1 MELRNQQ
8 RLFLSVF
15 FFISGFTFA
24 SWASRIPTIKTH
36 FDFNEAE
43 MGTVLLAMP
52 ISSLIGLPVSGWLV
66 SRFDSRIPLSVAFAF
81 NSLALASIGFAEST
95 PVLIASICAFA
106 FTMRIFSISANTQS
120 IALQKNFSKKILGS
134 FHGLWSTGGIAG
146 VGFCTLMVATEVP
159 MEIHLTLVAS
169 LALIITLVSY
179 SYLLQQD
186 RSSQGNKLILGK
198 PDPYILYLG
207 ILIFFAA
214 VCEGGMFDWSGI
226 FFREVLNVRIFT
238 YGYLIFM
245 VCMALSRFFSDRII
259 DRYGMATTYL
269 LSSILIIAGISLSV
283 IFSTFRTSL
292 VGFSLTG
299 FGTAAIVPMTYALAG
314 GSKKYSPGM
323 AISIIATYATLGMLA
338 GPPLIGYLAHAF
350 GLRYS
355 FIAFALCGLIFI
367 PVSRQFFA
375 FQKGQEEQKTA
386 STELV

>member
-1 MELRNQQ
+1 MELRNKQ
-8 RLFLSVF
+8 RLFLSIF
-15 FFISGFTFA
+15 FFISGFTF
-24 SWASRIPTIKTH
+24 STWASRIPTVKS
-36 FDFNEAE
+36 FYGFNEAE
-43 MGTVLLAMP
+43 MGTLLLAMP
-52 ISSLIGLPVSGWLV
+52 ISSLIGLPISGWLIG
-66 SRFDSRIPLSVAFAF
+66 RFDSRIPLAVAFGI
-81 NSLALASIGFAEST
+81 NSIALACIGLAQTT
-95 PVLIASICAFA
+95 PVLIASIGVFA

-120 IALQKNFSKKILGS
+120 IALQKQFNKKILGT

-146 VGFCTLMVATEVP
+146 VSFCTLMVATNTSIEVHFA
-159 MEIHLTLVAS
+159 IVAILAFAVTLFSFSHLM
-169 LALIITLVSY
+169 
-179 SYLLQQD
+179 QQD
-186 RSSQGNKLILGK
+186 RSSQGNRLILGK

-245 VCMALSRFFSDRII
+245 ICMALSRFFSDLII
-259 DRYGMATTYL
+259 DRLGMATTYV
-269 LSSILIIAGISLSV
+269 LSSTLIVSGISLAV
-283 IFSTFRTSL
+283 VFPTFWTSL
-292 VGFSLTG
+292 LGFSLTG

-350 GLRYS
+350 GLRFS

-367 PVSRQFFA
+367 PVSRLFFRHK
-375 FQKGQEEQKTA
+375 QREDQQEVP
-386 STELV
+386 SPELV